1 MDAGSL
7 ASVIKEVGKI
17 PEQIIGLMTV
27 QMLKGLEYLHKTMKV
42 IHRDIKPSNILLNKK
57 GSVKIADFGVSG

>member
-7 ASVIKEVGKI
+7 ADVIKEVGKI
-17 PEQIIGLMTV
+17 PENILGMITV
-27 QMLKGLEYLHKTMKV
+27 QILRGIDYLHRTMKV

-57 GSVKIADFGVSG
+57 G